1 MTTVHQFGHVGN
13 VSLFQ
18 GVVAQSGG
26 SLDRLLGITL
36 EIASFET
43 RIRWQVVGVT
53 GDVNPNIR
61 RAGDL
66 GAAIFVGGDLAI
78 NGIDVCLLYTSP
90 SPRDR
95 QKSRMPSSA

>member
-18 GVVAQSGG
+18 GVVAEGGG

-36 EIASFET
+36 EIASLKA

-53 GDVNPNIR
+53 GDVDPNIR
-61 RAGDL
+61 RPGDL
-66 GAAIFVGGDLAI
+66 DVAIFVRGNFAI
-78 NGIDVCLLYTSP
+78 CLLYTSP

-95 QKSRMPSSA
+95 TRSRMPSSA